1 MESGIQGGSIITAE
15 LALDQNREVFAV
27 PHTLDNPSGTGC
39 NYLIKNGS
47 AKLVQTIDDILE
59 ELPVGESLSEGQTKL
74 NQPKQSNWRDIELDA
89 LSISICEKLE
99 EKEFQ
104 IDALADELNLSTS
117 QLLVAMLT
125 LEMKQI
131 VVQRAGK
138 IFGLR

>member
-1 MESGIQGGSIITAE
+1 MS
-15 LALDQNREVFAV
+15 
-27 PHTLDNPSGTGC
+27 
-39 NYLIKNGS
+39 
-47 AKLVQTIDDILE
+47 
-59 ELPVGESLSEGQTKL
+59 
-74 NQPKQSNWRDIELDA
+74 QPKQSNWRDLELDA
-89 LSISICEKLE
+89 MSISICEKLE